1 MRLAGVLLAIIM
13 AAIPAAAQET
23 GTLAGRIASDDG
35 TFLFGA
41 NVMVKGPAI
50 EGPRGSTSDDSG
62 MYLVDGLPPGE
73 YEVTVTF
80 LGFESHTATG
90 VMVREGA
97 STERDFVLAA
107 SVLLG
112 QEVVVSA
119 SRKREKLLDA
129 PASVDVVEMRDI
141 KDSQAL
147 AVNEHI
153 KDFSGVDYAK
163 TGVVQAS
170 TVIRGFNKA
179 VSGLLLTMVD
189 NRIARIPSLR
199 INSFHIIPI
208 TSEDIERIEVVRGP
222 GSALYGP
229 NSSNGVMHIISRS
242 PFGSE
247 GNFVSL
253 SGGERSLRKASF
265 RHASSVNDK
274 IGLKISGKYL
284 KARDW
289 ESHDPDEIIPRNFD
303 IDGQYGEIRLDVR
316 PSEDLT
322 VIGSAG
328 YSKSSSIQMT
338 GQGSAQGKDWVYS
351 YLQGRMSYKGWFGQF
366 FYNKSDAGDT
376 RLLRTD
382 ESLVDKSSLTVMQL
396 QHTRDVGQ
404 RQQFVY
410 GADLLLTRPRTGGTI
425 HGANEDDD
433 ETNEFGVYLQSE
445 TRFTDQVSLMLAGRL
460 DEHNRLDNVVFSPR
474 AALVLK
480 PDPENTFRI
489 TYNRAFNTPTVTT
502 FSLDLKAVNDAF
514 GFGELFGGLGLGPD
528 NTIDI
533 RSYGAANPFTF
544 RRDEAGL
551 PMYRSPFSTVAG
563 LSRDTYLRL
572 DDPVANNMLWGA
584 ARELVIDGLI
594 EQLGQDSD
602 GLITPALAQQFIGV
616 VPEQLTG
623 LRNTLGL
630 MNAETRGFDPF
641 DAASVQDID
650 KIRPTTTQTL
660 EVGYKGV
667 IMNKLVLAADF
678 YRTQMTDYTLPL
690 WIFTPSVFLDEG
702 TLRSA
707 LSRGIDEYLAD
718 PANAQLASLITLLD
732 TDVFGGNGNG
742 DHRDELD
749 GYIGQIAEGAAMIPF
764 GTVTPEQVTDP
775 TAVAL
780 TYRNFG
786 DVTVYGADVG
796 FSYFPNRSWHITG
809 SYSFIHQNLF
819 ENVESLGDVPLN
831 APKHKFSGGVTFRPG
846 WLPLTLGGK
855 ISYRGA
861 FPMLDGVYGGPVDSY
876 TLMDL
881 NVAYE
886 FAPLTFSVEA
896 GNVLDNKY
904 RSFVGA
910 PEIGRLLSAGVAV
923 RF

>member
-1 MRLAGVLLAIIM
+1 MRLAGVLLTIIM
-13 AAIPAAAQET
+13 TSTPAAAQET
-23 GTLAGRIASDDG
+23 GILAGRIASEG
-35 TFLFGA
+35 GVLLFGA
-41 NVMVKGPAI
+41 NVVVKSPAI
-50 EGPRGSTSDDSG
+50 EGLRGSTSDSRG
-62 MYLVDGLPPGE
+62 MYRVEGLPAGE
-73 YEVTVTF
+73 YEVTVTY
-80 LGFESHTATG
+80 LGYESYTATG
-90 VMVREGA
+90 VMVQGGA
-97 STERDFVLAA
+97 RTARDFVLAA
-107 SVLLG
+107 SVLVG

-119 SRKREKLLDA
+119 SRKREKALDA

-147 AVNEHI
+147 VVNEHI

-163 TGVVQAS
+163 TGVVSSS

-179 VSGLLLTMVD
+179 ISGLLLTMVD

-199 INSFHIIPI
+199 INSFQIIPI
-208 TSEDIERIEVVRGP
+208 TSEDIERIEIVRGP

-247 GNFVSL
+247 GNYVSL

-274 IGLKISGKYL
+274 IGLKISGKIL
-284 KARDW
+284 KAHDW
-289 ESHDPDEIIPRNFD
+289 ESHDPKEIVPRNFD
-303 IDGQYGEIRLDVR
+303 IEGQHGEIRLDVR

-322 VIGSAG
+322 FIGSAG

-351 YLQGRMSYKGWFGQF
+351 YLQGRMSYKGWFGQY

-376 RLLRTD
+376 KLLRTN
-382 ESLVDKSSLTVMQL
+382 ESLVDKSSLTVLQL
-396 QHTRDVGQ
+396 QHTRDIGQ

-410 GADLLLTRPRTGGTI
+410 GVDLLLTRPRTGGTI
-425 HGANEDDD
+425 HGGNEDDD
-433 ETNEFGVYLQSE
+433 DTSEYGVYLQSE

-474 AALVLK
+474 AALVMK
-480 PDPENTFRI
+480 PNPENTFRI
-489 TYNRAFNTPTVTT
+489 TYNRAFSTPTATT
-502 FSLDLKAVNDAF
+502 FFLDLKAINDAF
-514 GFGELFGGLGLGPD
+514 DFGALFGHLGLGPQ

-533 RSYGAANPFTF
+533 RSYGAGNAFTF

-551 PMYRSPFSTVAG
+551 PMYRSPFAVVAG

-572 DDPVANNMLWGA
+572 DDPAATNMMWGA
-584 ARELVIDGLI
+584 ARELVVSEMIT
-594 EQLGQDSD
+594 QLGEDS
-602 GLITPALAQQFIGV
+602 GGIVTPELAQQFTGV
-616 VPEQLTG
+616 IPEQLSG
-623 LRNTLGL
+623 LRNSLGL
-630 MNAETRGFDPF
+630 LSPETQDFIPF
-641 DAASVQDID
+641 DASSVQDID

-667 IMNKLVLAADF
+667 INNKLVLAADI

-690 WIFTPSVFLDEG
+690 WIFTPSVFLDSES
-702 TLRSA
+702 LRSA
-707 LSRGIDEYLAD
+707 LRQGIDAYLAD
-718 PANAQLASLITLLD
+718 PANAQLADLITSLD
-732 TDVFGGNGNG
+732 QAAFGGNGNG
-742 DHRDELD
+742 DHSDEIK
-749 GYIGQIAEGAAMIPF
+749 GYVDQIADGAAMIPF
-764 GTVTPEQVTDP
+764 GTITPEQASDP

-786 DVTVYGADVG
+786 DVTLYGADMG
-796 FSYFPNRSWHITG
+796 FSYFPNRSWNITG
-809 SYSFIHQNLF
+809 SYSFINQNLF

-831 APKHKFSGGVTFRPG
+831 APKHKFSGGVTFRPAK
-846 WLPLTLGGK
+846 WPLTLGGK

-876 TLMDL
+876 TLMDV
-881 NVAYE
+881 NVAYQLSV
-886 FAPLTFSVEA
+886 LTFSVEA
-896 GNVLDNKY
+896 SNLFNNKY

-910 PEIGRLLSAGVAV
+910 PHIGRLLSAGVAV

>member
-119 SRKREKLLDA
+119 SRKREKVLDA

-179 VSGLLLTMVD
+179 ISGLLLTMVD

-289 ESHDPDEIIPRNFD
+289 ESHDPEEIIPRDFD

-396 QHTRDVGQ
+396 QHTRDIGQ

-514 GFGELFGGLGLGPD
+514 GFGDLFGGLGLGPD

-584 ARELVIDGLI
+584 ARGLVIDGLI

-602 GLITPALAQQFIGV
+602 GVVTPALAQQFIGV
-616 VPEQLTG
+616 IPEQLNG

-641 DAASVQDID
+641 DASSVQDID

-678 YRTQMTDYTLPL
+678 YRTEMNDYTLPL

-707 LSRGIDEYLAD
+707 LSRGIDDYLAD
-718 PANAQLASLITLLD
+718 PANAQLASLVTLLD

-764 GTVTPEQVTDP
+764 GTVTPEQVSDP

-831 APKHKFSGGVTFRPG
+831 APKHKFSGGLTFRPA

-855 ISYRGA
+855 ISYRGS

>member
-1 MRLAGVLLAIIM
+1 MRLAGILLALIM
-13 AAIPAAAQET
+13 TAIPAAAQET
-23 GTLAGRIASDDG
+23 GSLAGRIVSDSG
-35 TFLFGA
+35 AFLFGA
-41 NVMVKGPAI
+41 HVVVKSPAI
-50 EGPRGSTSDDSG
+50 DGLLGSTSDDRG
-62 MYLVDGLPPGE
+62 MYRVDGLPAGV
-73 YEVTVTF
+73 YEVSVTF
-80 LGFESHTATG
+80 LGYESFTTTG
-90 VMVREGA
+90 VMVRGGA
-97 STERDFVLAA
+97 RTARDFVLAA
-107 SVLLG
+107 SVLVG

-119 SRKREKLLDA
+119 SRKREKALEA
-129 PASVDVVEMRDI
+129 PASVEVIEMRDI

-153 KDFSGVDYAK
+153 KDLSGVDYAK

-170 TVIRGFNKA
+170 TVIRGFNQA
-179 VSGLLLTMVD
+179 LSGLLLTMVD

-199 INSFHIIPI
+199 INAYQVIPI

-284 KARDW
+284 SARDW
-289 ESHDPDEIIPRNFD
+289 EFHDPEEIVPRDFD
-303 IDGQYGEIRLDVR
+303 IQGRYGEIRLDLR

-322 VIGSAG
+322 FITSAG

-338 GQGSAQGKDWVYS
+338 GQGSAQGKDWLYTH
-351 YLQGRMSYKGWFGQF
+351 LQGRMQYKGWFGQF
-366 FYNKSDAGDT
+366 FYNKSDAGET
-376 RLLRTD
+376 RLLRTN
-382 ESLVDKSSLTVMQL
+382 ESIVDKSSLTVMQL
-396 QHTRDVGQ
+396 QHARDIGQ

-410 GADLLLTRPRTGGTI
+410 GVDLLLTRPRTEGTI
-425 HGANEDDD
+425 HGDNEDDD
-433 ETNEFGVYLQSE
+433 QTNEYGVYLQSE
-445 TRFTDQVSLMLAGRL
+445 TRFSDEVSLMLAGRL

-480 PDPENTFRI
+480 PNPESTFRF

-514 GFGELFGGLGLGPD
+514 GFGALFGDLGLGPD

-533 RSYGAANPFTF
+533 RSYGAANAFTF

-551 PMYRSPFSTVAG
+551 PMYRSPFATVSG
-563 LSRDTYLRL
+563 LSRDTFLRL
-572 DDPVANNMLWGA
+572 DDPVATNMLWGA
-584 ARELVIDGLI
+584 ARELFVA
-594 EQLGQDSD
+594 EMVKQLGEDS
-602 GLITPALAQQFIGV
+602 GGIVTPELAAQFTNVIPV
-616 VPEQLTG
+616 QLSG
-623 LRNTLGL
+623 LRNSLGL
-630 MNAETRGFDPF
+630 LNPETEGFIPL
-641 DAASVQDID
+641 DASSVQDID
-650 KIRPTTTQTL
+650 KIRPTITQTF
-660 EVGYKGV
+660 EAGYKGV
-667 IMNKLVLAADF
+667 IKNKLVLAADF
-678 YRTQMTDYTLPL
+678 YRTQMNDYTLPL
-690 WIFTPSVFLDEG
+690 WIFTPSVFLDAES
-702 TLRSA
+702 LRSA
-707 LSRGIDEYLAD
+707 LRQGIDDYLAA
-718 PANAQLASLITLLD
+718 PENALLASLVVLLD
-732 TDVFGGNGNG
+732 QPGLGGNGNG
-742 DHRDELD
+742 DHGDEIK
-749 GYIGQIAEGAAMIPF
+749 GYIEQIADGAAMIPF
-764 GTVTPEQVTDP
+764 GTITPEEVSDP

-796 FSYFPNRSWHITG
+796 FSYFPNRSWNITG
-809 SYSFIHQNLF
+809 GYSFINQNLF

-831 APKHKFSGGVTFRPG
+831 APKHKFSGGVKFRPSK
-846 WLPLTLGGK
+846 WPLTLGGK
-855 ISYRGA
+855 VSYRGP
-861 FPMLDGVYGGPVDSY
+861 FPMLDGVYGGPIDSY
-876 TLMDL
+876 TLLDV
-881 NVAYE
+881 NAAYE

-896 GNVLDNKY
+896 SNLFNNKY
-904 RSFVGA
+904 RSFIGA

>member
-41 NVMVKGPAI
+41 NVMVEGPAL

-62 MYLVDGLPPGE
+62 TYRVDGLPPGE

-90 VMVREGA
+90 VMVRGGA

-119 SRKREKLLDA
+119 SRKREKVLDA

-179 VSGLLLTMVD
+179 ISGLLLTMVD

-289 ESHDPDEIIPRNFD
+289 ESHDPEEIIPRDFD

-396 QHTRDVGQ
+396 QHTRDIGQ

-514 GFGELFGGLGLGPD
+514 GFGDLFGGLGLGPD

-584 ARELVIDGLI
+584 ARGLVIDGLI

-602 GLITPALAQQFIGV
+602 GVVTPALAQQFIGV
-616 VPEQLTG
+616 IPEQLNG

-641 DAASVQDID
+641 DASSVQDID

-678 YRTQMTDYTLPL
+678 YRTQMNDYTLPL
-690 WIFTPSVFLDEG
+690 WIFTPSVFLDEE

-707 LSRGIDEYLAD
+707 LSQGIDDYLAD
-718 PANAQLASLITLLD
+718 PENAQLASLVTLLD

-742 DHRDELD
+742 DHRDELA

-764 GTVTPEQVTDP
+764 GTVTPEQVSDP

-796 FSYFPNRSWHITG
+796 FSYFPSRSWHITG
-809 SYSFIHQNLF
+809 SYSFIHRNLF
-819 ENVESLGDVPLN
+819 KNVESVGDVPLN
-831 APKHKFSGGVTFRPG
+831 APKHKFSGGVTFRPAR
-846 WLPLTLGGK
+846 LPLTLGGK
-855 ISYRGA
+855 ISYRGS

>member
-119 SRKREKLLDA
+119 SRKREKVLDA

-179 VSGLLLTMVD
+179 ISGLLLTMVD

-289 ESHDPDEIIPRNFD
+289 ESHDPEEIIPRDFD

-396 QHTRDVGQ
+396 QHTRDIGQ

-514 GFGELFGGLGLGPD
+514 GFGDLFGGLGLGPD

-584 ARELVIDGLI
+584 ARGLVIDGLI

-602 GLITPALAQQFIGV
+602 GLVTPALAQQFIGV

-630 MNAETRGFDPF
+630 LNAETRGFDPF
-641 DAASVQDID
+641 DASSVQDID

-678 YRTQMTDYTLPL
+678 YRTEMNDYTLPL

-707 LSRGIDEYLAD
+707 LSRGIDDYLAD
-718 PANAQLASLITLLD
+718 PANAQLASLVTLLD

-764 GTVTPEQVTDP
+764 GTVTPEQVSDP

-831 APKHKFSGGVTFRPG
+831 APKHKFSGGLTFRPA

-855 ISYRGA
+855 ISYRGS

>member
-23 GTLAGRIASDDG
+23 GTLAGRIASDSG
-35 TFLFGA
+35 ELLFGA
-41 NVMVKGPAI
+41 NVVVRGPAI
-50 EGPRGSTSDDSG
+50 EGPRGSTSDGTG
-62 MYLVDGLPPGE
+62 MYRVDGLPPGE

-80 LGFESHTATG
+80 LGYESYTTTR
-90 VMVREGA
+90 VMVRGGA
-97 STERDFVLAA
+97 RTERDFVLAA
-107 SVLLG
+107 SVLVG

-119 SRKREKLLDA
+119 SRKREKVLDA

-163 TGVVQAS
+163 TGIVQAS

-179 VSGLLLTMVD
+179 ISGLLLTMVD

-208 TSEDIERIEVVRGP
+208 TSEDIERIEIVRGP

-247 GNFVSL
+247 GNYVSL

-265 RHASSVNDK
+265 RHASSVSDK
-274 IGLKISGKYL
+274 IGLKLSGKYL

-289 ESHDPDEIIPRNFD
+289 ESHDPEEIVPRNFD

-322 VIGSAG
+322 FISSAG

-351 YLQGRMSYKGWFGQF
+351 YLQGRMTYKGWFGQF

-396 QHTRDVGQ
+396 QHTRDIGQ

-410 GADLLLTRPRTGGTI
+410 GVDLLLTRPRTGGTI

-474 AALVLK
+474 TALVLK
-480 PDPENTFRI
+480 PNPENTFRI
-489 TYNRAFNTPTVTT
+489 TYNRAFSTPTVTT

-528 NTIDI
+528 NTINI
-533 RSYGAANPFTF
+533 RSYGAANAFTF

-572 DDPVANNMLWGA
+572 DDPVANNTLWSA
-584 ARELVIDGLI
+584 ARGLVIDGLI
-594 EQLGQDSD
+594 EQLGRDSS
-602 GLITPALAQQFIGV
+602 GLVTPELARQFTGV
-616 VPEQLTG
+616 IPEKLTG
-623 LRNTLGL
+623 LRNTLGM
-630 MNAETRGFDPF
+630 MNAETMGFDPF
-641 DAASVQDID
+641 DPSSIQDID
-650 KIRPTTTQTL
+650 KIRPTTTQTF

-667 IMNKLVLAADF
+667 IMNKLVLAADI

-702 TLRSA
+702 SLKSA
-707 LSRGIDEYLAD
+707 LSQGIDDYLAD
-718 PANAQLASLITLLD
+718 PSNAQLATLITALD
-732 TDVFGGNGNG
+732 TAVFGGNGNG
-742 DHRDELD
+742 DHRDELA
-749 GYIGQIAEGAAMIPF
+749 GYIDQIAEGAAMIPF
-764 GTVTPEQVTDP
+764 GTVTPDQVSDP

-786 DVTVYGADVG
+786 DVTVYGADMG
-796 FSYFPNRSWHITG
+796 FSYFPNRAWNITG
-809 SYSFIHQNLF
+809 SYSFINQNLF

-831 APKHKFSGGVTFRPG
+831 APKHKFSGGVTFRPAR
-846 WLPLTLGGK
+846 WPLTLGGK

-876 TLMDL
+876 TLIDV

-896 GNVLDNKY
+896 SNMLDNKY

>member
-13 AAIPAAAQET
+13 AAVPAAAQET
-23 GTLAGRIASDDG
+23 GSLAGRIVSDG
-35 TFLFGA
+35 GAFLIGA
-41 NVMVKGPAI
+41 NVVVKSPVI
-50 EGPRGSTSDDSG
+50 EGLRGTTSDDRG
-62 MYLVDGLPPGE
+62 TYRIDGLPAGE

-80 LGFESHTATG
+80 LGYESYRAAG
-90 VMVREGA
+90 VMVRGGLHTA
-97 STERDFVLAA
+97 RDFVLAA
-107 SVLLG
+107 TVLVG

-119 SRKREKLLDA
+119 SRKREKALDA
-129 PASVDVVEMRDI
+129 PASVDVVEMQDI

-153 KDFSGVDYAK
+153 RNFSGVDYAK

-199 INSFHIIPI
+199 INSFHIIPV
-208 TSEDIERIEVVRGP
+208 TSEDIERIEIVRGP

-247 GNFVSL
+247 GNYVSL
-253 SGGERSLRKASF
+253 AGGERSLRKASF

-289 ESHDPDEIIPRNFD
+289 ESHDPAEIVPRDFD
-303 IDGQYGEIRLDVR
+303 IEGQYGEIRLDVR
-316 PSEDLT
+316 PSEELT
-322 VIGSAG
+322 FIGSAG
-328 YSKSSSIQMT
+328 YSKSSAIQMT
-338 GQGSAQGKDWVYS
+338 GQGSAQGKDWLYG
-351 YLQGRMSYKGWFGQF
+351 YLQGRVSYKGWFGQY

-376 RLLRTD
+376 KLLRTD
-382 ESLVDKSSLTVMQL
+382 ENLVDKSSLTVMQL
-396 QHTRDVGQ
+396 QRTSDIGQ

-410 GADLLLTRPRTGGTI
+410 GVDLLLTRPQTEGTI
-425 HGANEDDD
+425 HGQNEDDD
-433 ETNEFGVYLQSE
+433 ETNELGVYLQSE

-460 DEHNRLDNVVFSPR
+460 DRHNRLDNVVFSPR
-474 AALVLK
+474 AALVMK
-480 PDPENTFRI
+480 PNPENTFRM

-514 GFGELFGGLGLGPD
+514 GFGALFSDLGLGPG

-533 RSYGAANPFTF
+533 RSYGAATPFTF

-551 PMYRSPFSTVAG
+551 PMYRSPFATVAG
-563 LSRDTYLRL
+563 LSRDTFLRL
-572 DDPVANNMLWGA
+572 DDPVATNMLWGA
-584 ARELVIDGLI
+584 ARKLVVAEMIR
-594 EQLGQDSD
+594 QLGEDS
-602 GLITPALAQQFIGV
+602 GGIVTPELARQFTGV
-616 VPEQLTG
+616 IPEQLSG
-623 LRNTLGL
+623 LRNSLGL
-630 MNAETRGFDPF
+630 LHAETQGFVPI
-641 DAASVQDID
+641 DASSVLDLD

-667 IMNKLVLAADF
+667 IKNKLVLAADL

-690 WIFTPSVFLDEG
+690 WIFTPSVFLDAAS
-702 TLRSA
+702 LRSA
-707 LSRGIDEYLAD
+707 LRQGIDDYLAD
-718 PANAQLASLITLLD
+718 PANAQLAGLITLLD
-732 TDVFGGNGNG
+732 QKALGGNGNG
-742 DHRDELD
+742 DHADEMN
-749 GYIGQIAEGAAMIPF
+749 GYVDQIADGAAMIPF
-764 GTVTPEQVTDP
+764 GTITPDQVSDP

-786 DVTVYGADVG
+786 DVTVYGADLG
-796 FSYFPNRSWHITG
+796 FSYFPSRSWNITG
-809 SYSFIHQNLF
+809 SYSFINENLF
-819 ENVESLGDVPLN
+819 ENIDSLGDVPLN
-831 APKHKFSGGVTFRPG
+831 APKHKFGGGITFRPAK
-846 WLPLTLGGK
+846 WPLTLGGK
-855 ISYRGA
+855 ISYRGP

-881 NVAYE
+881 NAAYE
-886 FAPLTFSVEA
+886 FSPLTFSVEA
-896 GNVLDNKY
+896 SNLFNHKY
-904 RSFVGA
+904 RSFIGA

>member
-13 AAIPAAAQET
+13 AAVPAAAQET

-50 EGPRGSTSDDSG
+50 EGPRGSTTDDSG

-73 YEVTVTF
+73 YEVTVTY

-119 SRKREKLLDA
+119 SRKREKVLDA

-289 ESHDPDEIIPRNFD
+289 ESHDPEEIIPRNFD

-328 YSKSSSIQMT
+328 YSKTSSIQMT

-396 QHTRDVGQ
+396 QHTRDIGQ

-514 GFGELFGGLGLGPD
+514 GFGDLFGGLGLGPD

-551 PMYRSPFSTVAG
+551 PMYRSPFSTVGG

-602 GLITPALAQQFIGV
+602 GLVTPALAQQFIGV

-630 MNAETRGFDPF
+630 MNAETRGFDPL

-707 LSRGIDEYLAD
+707 LSRGIDDYLED

-742 DHRDELD
+742 DHRDELG
-749 GYIGQIAEGAAMIPF
+749 GYIAQIAEGAAMIPF
-764 GTVTPEQVTDP
+764 GTVTPEQVSDP

-796 FSYFPNRSWHITG
+796 FSYFPNRSWHFTG

-831 APKHKFSGGVTFRPG
+831 APKHKFSGGVTFRPA

-855 ISYRGA
+855 ISYRGS

>member
-1 MRLAGVLLAIIM
+1 MRLAGVLLAMIM
-13 AAIPAAAQET
+13 AAIPVAAQET
-23 GTLAGRIASDDG
+23 GALAGRIASDSG
-35 TFLFGA
+35 EFLFGA
-41 NVMVKGPAI
+41 NVVVKGPAI
-50 EGPRGSTSDDSG
+50 DAPRGSTSDERG
-62 MYLVDGLPPGE
+62 LYRVDGLPPGV
-73 YEVTVTF
+73 YEVSVTF
-80 LGFESHTATG
+80 LGYDSYTTTG
-90 VMVREGA
+90 VVIRSGA
-97 STERDFVLAA
+97 RTDRDFVLAG
-107 SVLLG
+107 SVLVG

-119 SRKREKLLDA
+119 SRKREKLIDA
-129 PASVDVVEMRDI
+129 PASVDVVEMREI

-147 AVNEHI
+147 SVNEHI
-153 KDFSGVDYAK
+153 KDLSGVDYAK
-163 TGVVQAS
+163 MGVVQAS
-170 TVIRGFNKA
+170 TVVRGFNKA
-179 VSGLLLTMVD
+179 ISGLLLTMVD

-208 TSEDIERIEVVRGP
+208 TSEDIERIEIVRGP

-253 SGGERSLRKASF
+253 SGGERNLRKASF
-265 RHASSVNDK
+265 RHASSVNDM

-289 ESHDPDEIIPRNFD
+289 ESHDPEEIIPRNFD
-303 IDGQYGEIRLDVR
+303 IVGQYGDIRLDVR

-322 VIGSAG
+322 FIGSTG
-328 YSKSSSIQMT
+328 YSKSSAIQIT
-338 GQGSAQGKDWVYS
+338 GQGTAQGKDWVYS
-351 YLQGRMSYKGWFGQF
+351 YLQGRMSYKGWFGQY
-366 FYNKSDAGDT
+366 FYNKSDAGDS

-382 ESLVDKSSLTVMQL
+382 ERLVDKSSLTVMQV

-410 GADLLLTRPRTGGTI
+410 GVDLLLTRPRTEGTI
-425 HGANEDDD
+425 HGDNEDDD

-445 TRFTDQVSLMLAGRL
+445 TRLTDQVSLMLAGRL
-460 DEHNRLDNVVFSPR
+460 DEHNRLENVVFSPR

-480 PDPENTFRI
+480 PDPANTFRI

-502 FSLDLKAVNDAF
+502 FSLDLKALNDVF
-514 GFGELFGGLGLGPD
+514 GFGDVFGGLGLGPN

-533 RSYGAANPFTF
+533 RSYGAANAFTF
-544 RRDEAGL
+544 RRDETGL

-584 ARELVIDGLI
+584 ARELVVAGLV
-594 EQLGQDSD
+594 EQLGRDSS
-602 GLITPALAQQFIGV
+602 GLVTPELAQQFTGV
-616 VPEQLTG
+616 IPEELSG

-630 MNAETRGFDPF
+630 MNAETQSFDPF
-641 DAASVQDID
+641 DASYVQDID

-667 IMNKLVLAADF
+667 IKNSLVLAADF

-702 TLRSA
+702 SLRSA
-707 LSRGIDEYLAD
+707 LSQGIDSYLAD
-718 PANAQLASLITLLD
+718 PANAQLAFLITLLD
-732 TDVFGGNGNG
+732 TADLGGNGNG
-742 DHRDELD
+742 DYRDELG
-749 GYIGQIAEGAAMIPF
+749 GYIEQIAEGAAMIPF
-764 GTVTPEQVTDP
+764 GTVTPEQVSDP

-786 DVTVYGADVG
+786 DVTVYGADLG
-796 FSYFPNRSWHITG
+796 FSFFLSRSWNLTG
-809 SYSFIHQNLF
+809 SYSFINQNLF
-819 ENVESLGDVPLN
+819 ENVENVGDVPLN
-831 APKHKFSGGVTFRPG
+831 APKHKFSGGVTFRSAK
-846 WLPLTLGGK
+846 WPLTLGGK

-876 TLMDL
+876 TLMDV

-886 FAPLTFSVEA
+886 LSPLTFSVEA
-896 GNVLDNKY
+896 SNLLDNKY